1 MGALESER
9 SMSGIL
15 DLNGKVAL
23 ITGAGQGVGR
33 QIALHY
39 AAHGADGVIV
49 NDFYEERASAVVEE
63 IKALGGKAVAV
74 AGDVTDLE
82 AVKAMVCKAEET
94 FGHIDILVNNA
105 GNAGALPAPEARK
118 PFWETGPDA
127 WNSFIGVNFY
137 GVINCA
143 SACIP
148 SMIERRS
155 GRIVTIISDAG
166 RTGEA
171 GLEIYSGAK
180 AGAAGFTRAIARSL
194 GRYGITANCIA
205 IAATMTPP
213 IEARLKADPE
223 RLKKMMEKYVIRRP
237 GQPQDVANMALYLA
251 SGASDWI
258 TGQTYPVNGGFS
270 FSM

>member
-1 MGALESER
+1 
-9 SMSGIL
+9 MSGIL
-15 DLNGKVAL
+15 DLTGKVAL

-39 AAHGADGVIV
+39 AAHGADGVAV
-49 NDFYEERASAVVEE
+49 NDFFDDRSRAVAEE
-63 IKALGGKAVAV
+63 IVALGGRAVAV
-74 AGDVTDLE
+74 PGDVTDLD
-82 AVKAMVCKAEET
+82 AVKRMKREAEEA
-94 FGHIDILVNNA
+94 FGHVDIVVNNA
-105 GNAGALPAPEARK
+105 GNAGAMPDPEARK
-118 PFWETGPDA
+118 PFWETGPNA

-143 SACIP
+143 SAFIP
-148 SMIERRS
+148 PMIQRGS
-155 GRIVTIISDAG
+155 GRIITIISDAG

-171 GLEIYSGAK
+171 GLEIYSAAK

-194 GRYGITANCIA
+194 GRHQITANCIA

-237 GQPQDVANMALYLA
+237 GQPQDIANMALYLA
-251 SGASDWI
+251 SSAADWI

-270 FSM
+270 FAM